1 MVMLVAEDDPLILMT
16 LETYFT
22 KEGYEVITSS
32 NGKEA
37 LRKIEEHVPDVIIT
51 DVMMPF
57 YSGLE
62 IIARIKDQFNKKIV
76 LIILSAMG
84 QESAVKEAFE
94 LGADDYVTK
103 PFSLVELSLRVKRLV
118 KVKAR
123 NTVLQLDENLDD
135 ALCTPTF

>member
-1 MVMLVAEDDPLILMT
+1 MVILIAEDDPMILMT
-16 LETYFT
+16 LETFFI
-22 KEGYEVITSS
+22 KEGYQVITAN
-32 NGKEA
+32 NGREA
-37 LRKIEEHVPDVIIT
+37 IQKIEEYLPDIIIT

-62 IIARIKDQFNKKIV
+62 IIAKIKNGVNKKIAV
-76 LIILSAMG
+76 VVLSAMG

-94 LGADDYVTK
+94 LGADDYLTK

-123 NTVLQLDENLDD
+123 NTLYQLDEKL
-135 ALCTPTF
+135 